1 MLRLTLQPST
11 IDLIAERMRRDG
23 YISPDILVREALAS
37 LGPRST
43 ETTQPTPPELPPSP
57 ADSPSQDEFELDLSY
72 ESVPLQENRSIDAPF
87 VMSGKLE
94 MIPFGGNP

>member
-11 IDLIAERMRRDG
+11 IDLIAKRMRRDG
-23 YISPDILVREALAS
+23 YVSPDALVCEALAS
-37 LGPRST
+37 LGTRSA
-43 ETTQPTPPELPPSP
+43 EATQPTAPESPPSS
-57 ADSPSQDEFELDLSY
+57 ADSPSQDDLELDLSY
-72 ESVPLQENRSIDAPF
+72 ESVPLQENRSIDAAF